1 MEISKP
7 NPNFIQT
14 QNREEHE
21 EKIIQNDEYDELT
34 KTTFQI
40 KSINLN

>member
-1 MEISKP
+1 MHILKI
-7 NPNFIQT
+7 F

-21 EKIIQNDEYDELT
+21 EKIIQNDKYDELT

-40 KSINLN
+40 KLINLN

>member
-1 MEISKP
+1 MHTLKI
-7 NPNFIQT
+7 F

-40 KSINLN
+40 KLINLN